1 MEQEIRIEKKNHR
14 LNVTVYPDF
23 VEVTVFMSDDDYF
36 NVTLNSSRMS
46 STARAEYERTA
57 LRDFAKSI
65 FNGNVA
71 YQRIFSSALEMYEY
85 KDRFGIKVPN
95 NNGNE
100 WFKKVCFDISAQNTG
115 KSILAYIGKKSDEFA
130 KKR

>member
-1 MEQEIRIEKKNHR
+1 MEQGIRIEKKNHR
-14 LNVTVYPDF
+14 LNVAVNQEF

-46 STARAEYERTA
+46 ATARAEYERTA

-100 WFKKVCFDISAQNTG
+100 WFKKVCFDISPQNTAE
-115 KSILAYIGKKSDEFA
+115 SILAYIEKKSDEFA